1 MHNGVSIGLKVSLD
15 GHVLVKGS
23 VCSEFRS
30 RIHSELIAGIVA
42 DDSITMQTRLS
53 SHIEGILFFVATEGY
68 ATVNSKAAADTGIA
82 RHIFTALDIHILA
95 EGRFGL
101 ELGSGVH
108 HQGIILVIT
117 DVGITVQVGSETIPF
132 LGLPANGVVANFP
145 EKGLFIATD
154 KAAVLREI
162 ETMAQTSKQVLESVP
177 AHQKM
182 VRDCEALLLD
192 LNPER
197 KKEAMQAQEISE
209 MRNELAELRKL
220 LSATLGQPKKED

>member
-1 MHNGVSIGLKVSLD
+1 MFQSMSQGATIP
-15 GHVLVKGS
+15 VLYKNIP
-23 VCSEFRS
+23 R
-30 RIHSELIAGIVA
+30 VA
-42 DDSITMQTRLS
+42 DGKVVS
-53 SHIEGILFFVATEGY
+53 
-68 ATVNSKAAADTGIA
+68 VNTHMPQYNPSQPMAM
-82 RHIFTALDIHILA
+82 
-95 EGRFGL
+95 
-101 ELGSGVH
+101 LGGPV
-108 HQGIILVIT
+108 T
-117 DVGITVQVGSETIPF
+117 DITVQVGNETIPF
-132 LGLPANGVVANFP
+132 VGLPANGVVANFP

-154 KAAVLREI
+154 RAAVLREI

-220 LSATLGQPKKED
+220 LSATLGQTKKEE

>member
-1 MHNGVSIGLKVSLD
+1 MSQGATIP
-15 GHVLVKGS
+15 VLYKNIP
-23 VCSEFRS
+23 R
-30 RIHSELIAGIVA
+30 VA
-42 DDSITMQTRLS
+42 DGKVVS
-53 SHIEGILFFVATEGY
+53 
-68 ATVNSKAAADTGIA
+68 VNTHMPQYNPSQPMAM
-82 RHIFTALDIHILA
+82 
-95 EGRFGL
+95 
-101 ELGSGVH
+101 LGGPV
-108 HQGIILVIT
+108 T
-117 DVGITVQVGSETIPF
+117 DITVQVGNETIPF
-132 LGLPANGVVANFP
+132 VGLPANGVVANFP

-154 KAAVLREI
+154 RAAVLREI

-220 LSATLGQPKKED
+220 LSATLGQTKKEE

>member
-1 MHNGVSIGLKVSLD
+1 MFQSMSQGSSLP
-15 GHVLVKGS
+15 VLYKNIP
-23 VCSEFRS
+23 R
-30 RIHSELIAGIVA
+30 VA
-42 DDSITMQTRLS
+42 DGKVIS
-53 SHIEGILFFVATEGY
+53 
-68 ATVNSKAAADTGIA
+68 VNTHMPQYNPNQPMAM
-82 RHIFTALDIHILA
+82 
-95 EGRFGL
+95 
-101 ELGSGVH
+101 LGGPV
-108 HQGIILVIT
+108 T
-117 DVGITVQVGSETIPF
+117 DITVQVGSETIPF

-182 VRDCEALLLD
+182 VRDCEALLLE

>member
-1 MHNGVSIGLKVSLD
+1 MFQSLSQ
-15 GHVLVKGS
+15 GSSLPVLYKNIP
-23 VCSEFRS
+23 R
-30 RIHSELIAGIVA
+30 VA
-42 DDSITMQTRLS
+42 DGKVVS
-53 SHIEGILFFVATEGY
+53 
-68 ATVNSKAAADTGIA
+68 VNTHMPQYNPSQPMAM
-82 RHIFTALDIHILA
+82 
-95 EGRFGL
+95 
-101 ELGSGVH
+101 LGGPV
-108 HQGIILVIT
+108 T
-117 DVGITVQVGSETIPF
+117 DITVQVGNETIPF
-132 LGLPANGVVANFP
+132 VGLPANGVVANFP

-154 KAAVLREI
+154 RAAVLREI

-182 VRDCEALLLD
+182 VRDCEALLLE